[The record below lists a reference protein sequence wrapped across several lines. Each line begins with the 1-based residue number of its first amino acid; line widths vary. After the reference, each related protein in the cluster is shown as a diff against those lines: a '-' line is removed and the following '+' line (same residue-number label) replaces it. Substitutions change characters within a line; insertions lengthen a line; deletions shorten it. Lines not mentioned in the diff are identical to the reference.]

1 MSARV
6 PRSGDDALTVARD
19 GQLRR
24 RAEKVVPIG
33 DRSRALRREKAVSG
47 VKLAAGGAIAVLL
60 AATLWGFIS
69 PIGVVGVM
77 LAALVMVAVVVLAIV
92 RTTVP
97 TVRASTLPQTDLKQ
111 LAGRAE
117 LWLEQQQPLLPAP
130 ARVAAQSIGT
140 RLDQLGLQLDT
151 LDPASPI
158 ATEVR
163 GLVGEHLPSLIESY
177 ERVPAPMRGKESAG
191 STPNQ
196 QLTDGLMTIDRQI
209 DDLASRIAQGD
220 LDALATRGRF
230 LEIKYSGGPAGE

>member
-1 MSARV
+1 M
-6 PRSGDDALTVARD
+6 PQSGNDALTVAKA
-19 GQLRR
+19 GQVRR
-24 RAEKVVPIG
+24 RAEKVAPIG
-33 DRSRALRREKAVSG
+33 DRSRALRRDKAVSG
-47 VKLAAGGAIAVLL
+47 VKLAAAGVLAVLV
-60 AATLWGFIS
+60 ASVIWGMVS

-77 LAALVMVAVVVLAIV
+77 LAALAIVAVVVLASV

-97 TVRASTLPQTDLKQ
+97 EIRASTLPHTDLKQ

-163 GLVGEHLPSLIESY
+163 GLVGEHLPALVRSY
-177 ERVPAPMRGKESAG
+177 EKVPPAMRVKESAG
-191 STPNQ
+191 STPDQ
-196 QLTDGLMTIDRQI
+196 QLTDGLQTIDRQI
-209 DDLASRIAQGD
+209 DELASRIAQGD

-230 LEIKYSGGPAGE
+230 LEIKYQGGEG